1 MRHSPAGSLSM
12 QASYGKTQVAEST
25 EAATGTVIF
34 LHGLGDTGNGWTKL
48 RDTISVPHVKFLCP
62 TAPLRDVAQCDGMS
76 MPAWFDIDGLTPSEL
91 RSDSEGI
98 QASVDHVLKII
109 DDEIASGTPSDRIV
123 VGGFSQGGNVA
134 LAAAMQAKVP
144 LGGAIGLSTWYPRGI
159 ADKPSDVNSKMPI
172 FIGHGENDPIAKA
185 EWGRKTFEY
194 LTEIGMPTEGNIYPE
209 MGHEFKPAQTTD
221 LKVFINRVLGT
232 ATTVELSKPLG
243 MTLEEGAEGEGM
255 VVVSGLKEGG
265 SAEASGA
272 IQVGDQIL
280 AINENIV
287 KGQGFD
293 ATMDAIVGAEGQVS
307 VRLNRP
313 PADRTVAWTAL
324 SEEEQDRRLNSS
336 GGIIKVCTD
345 RACMNQGSKATVR
358 WLTELT
364 PETFSVTRCSCT
376 GSCGKGPNVVV
387 SGKGKEEKVVYET
400 NSVGQAVKM
409 LMEEFELQVDPN
421 KVQNLI
427 NPDKNVEFGM
437 SDELVRQ
444 GLMKTVDV
452 RSSFAGNRF

>member
-1 MRHSPAGSLSM
+1 MRASPALSLRM
-12 QASYGKTQVAEST
+12 DAAFGKTQVAEAP
-25 EAATGTVIF
+25 EEATGTVIF
-34 LHGLGDTGNGWTKL
+34 LHGLGDTGSGWTKM

-62 TAPLRDVAQCDGMS
+62 TAPTREVSVCDGMS
-76 MPAWFDIDGLTPSEL
+76 MPAWFDIDGLSPSEL
-91 RSDSEGI
+91 RSDSDGI
-98 QASVDHVLKII
+98 QRSVDHVLKIV
-109 DDEIASGTPSDRIV
+109 DEEIASGTPSDRIV
-123 VGGFSQGGNVA
+123 IAGFSQGGNIA

-144 LGGAIGLSTWYPRGI
+144 LGGAIGLSTWFPRGI
-159 ADKPSDVNSKMPI
+159 ADKPDPVNRKMPI

-185 EWGRKTFEY
+185 EWGSKTFEY
-194 LTEIGMPTEGNIYPE
+194 LTGIGMPTEGNIYPE
-209 MGHEFKPAQTTD
+209 MGHEFKPAQVTD

-232 ATTVELSKPLG
+232 QETVTLSKPLG
-243 MTLEEGAEGEGM
+243 MTLEEGGEDEGT
-255 VVVSGLKEGG
+255 VVVSGVKEGG
-265 SAEASGA
+265 SAAQSGA
-272 IQVGDQIL
+272 IQVGDQVL
-280 AINENIV
+280 SVNGKVV

-293 ATMDAIVGAEGQVS
+293 AAMDAIIAAEGDVE

-313 PADRTVAWTAL
+313 PADRTVAWTTL
-324 SEEEQDRRLNSS
+324 SQEEQDRRLNTS

-387 SGKGKEEKVVYET
+387 SGRDKEEKVVYET

-409 LMEEFELQVDPN
+409 LMEEFELSVDPK

-427 NPDKNVEFGM
+427 NPEKNVEFGM

-444 GLMKTVDV
+444 GLMQTVDV